1 MIKNLLTITLLATSI
16 LATAQSFTA
25 QYDFASTTSSIATTT
40 DPTTPPTA
48 TGVAFG
54 SFSAVNVGTVS
65 TSNGSFTYDS
75 WGTGATNN
83 DNVQT
88 NFTGA
93 IDLTKYYSVTISPQS
108 GYEVTLTDMA
118 FSSRRSTTGPR
129 QYSVR
134 SSMDSYSV
142 NLPATPSTNSV
153 VTVINSNEFFISLD
167 GNSGTFSG
175 NTITFPQPN
184 YTALTTPVTI
194 RFYAWN
200 SEASTGS
207 FRIDDVIFSG
217 SATAV
222 TSVGKVSFDLNS
234 NLNIYP
240 VPSFDGVV
248 FIESKNNQDVTKI
261 EVLDILGNVVSSNVT
276 KGDSKT
282 KLNLANIPN
291 GNYFV
296 RTFSGNSVSTKKIV
310 ILK

>member
-1 MIKNLLTITLLATSI
+1 
-16 LATAQSFTA
+16 
-25 QYDFASTTSSIATTT
+25 
-40 DPTTPPTA
+40 
-48 TGVAFG
+48 
-54 SFSAVNVGTVS
+54 
-65 TSNGSFTYDS
+65 
-75 WGTGATNN
+75 
-83 DNVQT
+83 
-88 NFTGA
+88 
-93 IDLTKYYSVTISPQS
+93 
-108 GYEVTLTDMA
+108 
-118 FSSRRSTTGPR
+118 
-129 QYSVR
+129 
-134 SSMDSYSV
+134 
-142 NLPATPSTNSV
+142 
-153 VTVINSNEFFISLD
+153 
-167 GNSGTFSG
+167 
-175 NTITFPQPN
+175 
-184 YTALTTPVTI
+184 VTI